1 MSAVFLAGTD
11 FNARDYKKSR
21 EEICFHRR
29 VFLAEQIHARGACA
43 AAGDQS
49 GKKKY
54 LFLNEQTL
62 LHNVGIRS
70 IKNGKEV
77 IYTLISAGCSWYDAG
92 CHTEMLLRGEDHIL
106 EFYFQSMMGG
116 DPVRKRFQLTDLPAR
131 PDGASRVLVEAHFTD
146 RYRCEVKVTDLGFG
160 ELYPASDLYWKE
172 SFLTEEQEDGHGTGN
187 DL

>member
-106 EFYFQSMMGG
+106 MNFTF
-116 DPVRKRFQLTDLPAR
+116 R
-131 PDGASRVLVEAHFTD
+131 P
-146 RYRCEVKVTDLGFG
+146 
-160 ELYPASDLYWKE
+160 
-172 SFLTEEQEDGHGTGN
+172 
-187 DL
+187 

>member
-1 MSAVFLAGTD
+1 
-11 FNARDYKKSR
+11 
-21 EEICFHRR
+21 
-29 VFLAEQIHARGACA
+29 
-43 AAGDQS
+43 
-49 GKKKY
+49 
-54 LFLNEQTL
+54 
-62 LHNVGIRS
+62 
-70 IKNGKEV
+70 
-77 IYTLISAGCSWYDAG
+77 
-92 CHTEMLLRGEDHIL
+92 MLLRGEDLIL

-172 SFLTEEQEDGHGTGN
+172 SFLMEEQEDGHGTGN